1 MMRNVKL
8 YPEPAPRPAWP
19 ALILAV
25 ATLVLLGTRPA
36 VAAEASLVAVEA
48 VQWPVWVERGGER
61 RPLAVGENLQGQDRL
76 ATGTGGRA
84 LLRLA
89 DGSGVKLGENAQL
102 ELKGLSKGNDGVLN
116 AAVEVVRGA
125 FRFTTG
131 LFTGRLKQRS
141 VNITVA
147 TITAGIR
154 GTDVWGKSDDSRDLV
169 CLLEGRITVSHP
181 LAAESVTMDQA
192 SSFYTADK
200 GKPPGAIA
208 SVDAAQIAKWA
219 AETEI
224 APGQGSARAGS
235 PWQVLLARV
244 DTQPAALA
252 ILDQARTL
260 GFPAR
265 IRPVKDGENM
275 TYEIRIRHLA
285 SESEAKAL
293 AASLGAALKLAEAKA
308 TR

>member
-19 ALILAV
+19 AWILAV
-25 ATLVLLGTRPA
+25 AAALVLCPRP
-36 VAAEASLVAVEA
+36 VLAAEAPLVAVEA
-48 VQWPVWVERGGER
+48 VQWPAWVERGGER
-61 RPLAVGENLQGQDRL
+61 RPLAAGEALQGQDRL

-102 ELKGLSKGNDGVLN
+102 ELKGLSKGNDGILN

-131 LFTGRLKQRS
+131 LFSGRLKQRS
-141 VNITVA
+141 VNVTVA

-154 GTDVWGKSDDSRDLV
+154 GTDVWGKADDNRDLL

-181 LAAESVTMDQA
+181 LAPAPVTMDQA

-200 GKPPGAIA
+200 GKAPGAIA
-208 SVDAAQIAKWA
+208 FVDTAQITKWA

-224 APGQGSARAGS
+224 APGQGSARSGA

-252 ILDQARTL
+252 ILDQATAL

-265 IRPVKDGENM
+265 IRPIRDGES
-275 TYEIRIRHLA
+275 TAYEIRIRHLA
-285 SESEAKAL
+285 SENEARAL
-293 AASLGAALKLAEAKA
+293 AANLGAALKLPDAKA
-308 TR
+308 SR